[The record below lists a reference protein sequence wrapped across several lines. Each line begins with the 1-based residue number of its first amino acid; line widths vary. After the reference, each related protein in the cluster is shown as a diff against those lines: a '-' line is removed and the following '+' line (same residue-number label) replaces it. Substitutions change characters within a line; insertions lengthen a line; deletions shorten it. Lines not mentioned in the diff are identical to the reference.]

1 MTFRFDRKAVVSLVV
16 AVTNECER
24 LERAPFDHAQLLVP
38 NGDNPA
44 GTDAMVEIPAAGA
57 GGSSTPLKPFLN
69 LNPLFM
75 P

>member
-1 MTFRFDRKAVVSLVV
+1 MTRNSSRKAVVSLVV
-16 AVTNECER
+16 AVTNERVR
-24 LERAPFDHAQLLVP
+24 LEKAPLDHPRLLVP

-44 GTDAMVEIPAAGA
+44 GTDAMVEIPAVGA

-69 LNPLFM
+69 LNPLFS